1 MFSPYSFTDRLKP
14 FEVLRYPLL
23 PFLLVALWSST
34 RWHFCPLKAS
44 GVRQVH
50 GAHQAR
56 MGANWF
62 PADTRCRYGFC
73 PLKTKKSQVSPQT
86 EEPSPAGARACYHS
100 FPILYTTLV
109 FGTVKTSLLSPLSN
123 FQLSTYCPHLRLST
137 SFSTLKSYIKVLA
150 KNCSTVYWCYL
161 TNQHLLK
168 PSGQRQGIKY
178 NIFCFLCAWG
188 QKDGPMKY
196 TKLLLCRSK
205 GIFTGNSN
213 ITCWTKAWPT
223 DSADEHFNTGLGPRT
238 FYSIHMSSPTVITHV
253 SLAICKICL
262 EGRAKK
268 AVRCADTEHR
278 LQLSGVWE
286 EHMHRH

>member
-109 FGTVKTSLLSPLSN
+109 FGTVKTSLLSPLPAEHLLPAPQP
-123 FQLSTYCPHLRLST
+123 FQFVWYFR
-137 SFSTLKSYIKVLA
+137 KSYSKVLA
-150 KNCSTVYWCYL
+150 QNCSTVYWCYL

-223 DSADEHFNTGLGPRT
+223 DSADEHFIWVWGP
-238 FYSIHMSSPTVITHV
+238 
-253 SLAICKICL
+253 
-262 EGRAKK
+262 
-268 AVRCADTEHR
+268 EHFT
-278 LQLSGVWE
+278 LYIWVVPQS
-286 EHMHRH
+286 